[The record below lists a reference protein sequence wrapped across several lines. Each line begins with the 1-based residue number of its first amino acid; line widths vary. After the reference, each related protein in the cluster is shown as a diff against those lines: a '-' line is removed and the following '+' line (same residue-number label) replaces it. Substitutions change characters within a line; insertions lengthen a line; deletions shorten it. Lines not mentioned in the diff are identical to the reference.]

1 MKKIILIGSEGILGK
16 YYQKKLSSKSNIL
29 ISADIAIKENNNL
42 KNTFRYNLNLEKE
55 QEIKDFFFK
64 IKKRHGL
71 FDILINNA
79 ALTTEGVQKIKKK
92 KINKENYDTFI
103 WDKTLNVNL
112 RGTFLACKYFFNYH
126 HNKNKLQ
133 KIINVGSIYGSNS
146 PHHDIYKGEN
156 FFSSLAYT
164 TSKSGLIGMTKWLAN
179 KYAKENTTCNMISP
193 AGVSNKQNTRWKK
206 KYLNLIPLGKMAE
219 PKDIFGAINF
229 LINENSN
236 YITGQNLHVDGG
248 FSSW

>member
-92 KINKENYDTFI
+92 KINK
-103 WDKTLNVNL
+103 
-112 RGTFLACKYFFNYH
+112 
-126 HNKNKLQ
+126 
-133 KIINVGSIYGSNS
+133 
-146 PHHDIYKGEN
+146 
-156 FFSSLAYT
+156 
-164 TSKSGLIGMTKWLAN
+164 
-179 KYAKENTTCNMISP
+179 
-193 AGVSNKQNTRWKK
+193 
-206 KYLNLIPLGKMAE
+206 
-219 PKDIFGAINF
+219 
-229 LINENSN
+229 
-236 YITGQNLHVDGG
+236 
-248 FSSW
+248 

>member
-16 YYQKKLSSKSNIL
+16 YYQKKLSGKSNIL
-29 ISADIAIKENNNL
+29 ISADITIKEG
-42 KNTFRYNLNLEKE
+42 KNFKNISKYKLNIENE
-55 QEIKDFFFK
+55 QEIKEFFLK
-64 IKKRHGL
+64 IKKKHGF
-71 FDILINNA
+71 FDVLINNA
-79 ALTTEGVQKIKKK
+79 ALTTEGIQKISNK

-103 WDKTLNVNL
+103 WDKTLKVNL
-112 RGTFLACKYFFNYH
+112 RGSFLACKYFLNFH
-126 HNKNKLQ
+126 HKKTKLQ
-133 KIINVGSIYGSNS
+133 KVINIGSIYGSNS

-164 TSKSGLIGMTKWLAN
+164 TSKSGLIGMTKWLAI
-179 KYAKENTTCNMISP
+179 KYAKEKTTFNMISP
-193 AGVSNKQNTRWKK
+193 AGVSNKQNTIWKK
-206 KYLNLIPLGKMAE
+206 KYLNLIPSGQMAE
-219 PKDIFGAINF
+219 PKDIFGAIDF